1 MSDKQVVQTGSEGTT
16 FFMDPE
22 KVAVDPQGNGSNQEK
37 IAVTSE
43 HTASSPDKHAVCPPS
58 IKSLPSSGDVHVGPD
73 GTALVPQPSSSPDDP
88 LNWTWRKK
96 HLVFLALIPGCMLS
110 DWALTWGSS
119 VFELQAA
126 DWARQS
132 SCKAPAVYWPCH
144 SANAMAGKPNFA
156 NVHGPRLMIGSLPVL
171 FWSQF
176 LTLIFTV
183 GCTVA
188 ASYGSFTTMRAF
200 QGLFG
205 AAPQVIGM
213 SMIHDM
219 FFFHERARKINL
231 WAASFLIGPY
241 LGPFFS
247 TLIILKLNW
256 RPDFAV
262 LCGFYILS
270 TIMVILFGDETLFD
284 RTSPAEQKP
293 KTWAR
298 HLSLLI
304 GIEGA
309 RISGRP
315 GLWTVFKHQCSLLA
329 RPHLFFPTAFFVM
342 PITMWT
348 IGIVSTITQ
357 FVLPPPYEFGYVALA
372 MLYFAPMIGT
382 LAGEV
387 WGHFFNDWL
396 VTRYT
401 KRHDG
406 KHVPENRLNGVYI
419 PVIIGV
425 AGLVLFGETL
435 QHQLHW
441 VGLAFGWAMNCF
453 STLGAMTAVSAY
465 VLDCF
470 PEHASLG
477 SAWINFW
484 RVIGG
489 FSVAYFQL
497 DWVHLNGPSVTFGC
511 QAAIIAGATAS
522 IIATQVWGKRWRNIW
537 PAPPAEN

>member
-1 MSDKQVVQTGSEGTT
+1 MTDKEITQTASDGVVTT
-16 FFMDPE
+16 FQDPE
-22 KVAVDPQGNGSNQEK
+22 KGA
-37 IAVTSE
+37 
-43 HTASSPDKHAVCPPS
+43 ASPPS
-58 IKSLPSSGDVHVGPD
+58 INSLPSSSGAVRVGPD
-73 GTALVPQPSSSPDDP
+73 GTAVVPQPSSSPDDP
-88 LNWTWRKK
+88 LNWSWKKK
-96 HLVFLALIPGCMLS
+96 HIVLLALIPGCLLS

-119 VFELQAA
+119 VFELQAPEWHMSVK
-126 DWARQS
+126 DVSQS
-132 SCKAPAVYWPCH
+132 MSPAIF
-144 SANAMAGKPNFA
+144 MQ
-156 NVHGPRLMIGSLPVL
+156 GPGGLLAVPLCQRYGRLPVL

-176 LTLIFTV
+176 LSLIVTI

-188 ASYGSFTTMRAF
+188 RSYDSFTACRAL
-200 QGLFG
+200 QGFFG

-213 SMIHDM
+213 SLIHDM

-247 TLIILKLNW
+247 TLIVLKLAW

-262 LCGFYILS
+262 LCGFYGLS
-270 TIMVILFGDETLFD
+270 TIMVMVFGDETLYD
-284 RTSPAEQKP
+284 RTKPSEPKP
-293 KTWAR
+293 KTIMYR
-298 HLSLLI
+298 LSLLL

-309 RISGRP
+309 RVSGRP

-357 FVLPPPYEFGYVALA
+357 FVLPPPQATPPGYGFSYVALA
-372 MLYFAPMIGT
+372 MLYWAPMLGT
-382 LAGEV
+382 LVGEL
-387 WGHFFNDWL
+387 WGHYFNDWL
-396 VTRYT
+396 VASYT
-401 KRHDG
+401 KRHSG
-406 KHVPENRLNGVYI
+406 KHLPENRLNGVYV
-419 PVIIGV
+419 PVIVGIC
-425 AGLVLFGETL
+425 GLVLFGETL
-435 QHQLHW
+435 QHHLHW
-441 VGLAFGWAMNCF
+441 VGLAFGWGMNCF
-453 STLGAMTAVSAY
+453 STLGAMTAISAY

-470 PEHASLG
+470 PDHASLA

-497 DWVHLNGPSVTFGC
+497 DWVARNGPSVTFGC

-522 IIATQVWGKRWRNIW
+522 VVATQVWGKGWRKIW
-537 PAPPAEN
+537 PAPAAEN